1 MRLLPNTKR
10 KDIIFNSL
18 SEASGFVAAALLSA
32 VTTFVLSGYAVQI
45 LFPEVNEK
53 TVGVAAV
60 ITALFTAVVYLFSA
74 EWVAYTSAA
83 VLGSGAL
90 FLFLPDIIESL
101 ETKILL
107 VGIEIYKY
115 SPQYDLGYR
124 YHGDPGL
131 TAAVLALTVVC
142 GIVLT
147 HFIVRCKIIV
157 PVVLTSALTAGL
169 FVCLERTDS
178 MYFYMCILCV
188 IAMLCISA
196 QAKAGAAM
204 GAVLPVTKV
213 GTKITAFFL
222 ATLLVLM
229 PVATDQSFSKSV
241 MDLISQLT
249 GIAPPGVS
257 PGGYG
262 DASGDVSWE
271 GFEQLLADLE
281 ERQAKTDLEDIEFQ
295 NILLY
300 VVSGAPDK
308 EDIFFRRRI
317 YDSYS
322 DSTWTLATSVSNELL
337 DNAMQKLADAQRDNM
352 VTADWRQSTLIAA
365 AARQPLHPPVATG
378 TVRIISENAEMYYDL
393 DRDGIDERYPAY
405 MMMTHRFV
413 GFESDVEWFD
423 FLRYYSETSPDLR
436 LFGEEDFYNEEISVS
451 GDKLLDKELKAL
463 AVNLLRKY
471 FGYQSY
477 EDWLQSPDAELDAVR
492 AVQRY
497 LTETKFYTMNPQMS
511 DRYVN
516 YDHSK
521 DSIYNFLFNTGE
533 GYCVQ
538 FASTAVLLLRSIGV
552 DARYVTGYVS
562 RSSDNNGNR
571 HIYDSDSHAWCEVNI
586 NGLGWVPIEMT
597 YGAMINSI
605 SSDGPVLDP
614 PNFPEDVSQ
623 PEESSEDISETVS
636 EEVSE
641 DVSEEVSDE
650 SSETESSVFES
661 EVVSEGVDGSV
672 DVIVVPGIN
681 KKALIYCISALV
693 CVIIVVLIC
702 ALIYRRN
709 EKRRKRIRLFRE
721 QCAGGEGDAVQGLVE
736 LHTQHIAILKMLGY
750 TPIKAEK
757 HGEYASRIHRSD
769 PDMPNPVN
777 AMKYFEKAEF
787 GGKPTTDEL
796 KAAGA
801 HLLALNDYAYRKS
814 KGLRKKYAYFK
825 GIITKPRK

>member
-1 MRLLPNTKR
+1 
-10 KDIIFNSL
+10 
-18 SEASGFVAAALLSA
+18 
-32 VTTFVLSGYAVQI
+32 
-45 LFPEVNEK
+45 
-53 TVGVAAV
+53 
-60 ITALFTAVVYLFSA
+60 
-74 EWVAYTSAA
+74 
-83 VLGSGAL
+83 
-90 FLFLPDIIESL
+90 
-101 ETKILL
+101 
-107 VGIEIYKY
+107 
-115 SPQYDLGYR
+115 
-124 YHGDPGL
+124 
-131 TAAVLALTVVC
+131 
-142 GIVLT
+142 
-147 HFIVRCKIIV
+147 
-157 PVVLTSALTAGL
+157 
-169 FVCLERTDS
+169 
-178 MYFYMCILCV
+178 
-188 IAMLCISA
+188 
-196 QAKAGAAM
+196 M

-222 ATLLVLM
+222 ASLLVLM
-229 PVATDQSFSKSV
+229 PIASNQSFSKSV

-300 VVSGAPDK
+300 VISGAPDK
-308 EDIFFRRRI
+308 DDIFFRRRI

-352 VTADWRQSTLIAA
+352 VTADWKQVSLIAA
-365 AARQPLHPPVATG
+365 AVQQPLHPPIATG
-378 TVRIISENAEMYYDL
+378 TVRIISENAEIYYDL
-393 DRDGIDERYPAY
+393 DKDGIDEKYPAY
-405 MMMTHRFV
+405 MMMTHRFT
-413 GFESDVEWFD
+413 GFESDIEWFD
-423 FLRYYSETSPDLR
+423 FLRYYSETSPELR
-436 LFGEEDFYNEEISVS
+436 LFAEEDFYNEEISVS

-463 AVNLLRKY
+463 ALNILKKY

-477 EDWLQSPDAELDAVR
+477 EEWVQSPDAEMDAVA

-538 FASTAVLLLRSIGV
+538 FATTAVLLLRSIGV

-586 NGLGWVPIEMT
+586 NGLGWVPFEMT

-623 PEESSEDISETVS
+623 PEESSEDDISEEVS

-641 DVSEEVSDE
+641 EISEEISEEVSE
-650 SSETESSVFES
+650 NEMSASES
-661 EVVSEGVDGSV
+661 EVVSEGEDGSTS
-672 DVIVVPGIN
+672 VVTPIGTN
-681 KKALIYCISALV
+681 KKALIYCILALV

-721 QCAGGEGDAVQGLVE
+721 KCASGEGDAVENLLK
-736 LHTQHIAILKMLGY
+736 LHTHHIALLKILGY

-787 GGKPTTDEL
+787 GGKPTRDEL

-801 HLLALNDYAYRKS
+801 HLLALNDYAYYKC
-814 KGLRKKYAYFK
+814 KGLRKKHAYFK